1 MHIFKSAYFS
11 AHHRPNMK
19 SYCSS
24 LRAGHGNSFE
34 AKGCLWR
41 CSIIPNFFPD
51 SQPANKQ
58 YLLIVFVVDW
68 MHTGI
73 HKRNLLCFSAVLW
86 KHCSYSLSPVWRAI
100 KPCRSVVPT
109 DLPEVSIMKWLMN
122 IYSIIIN
129 DKK

>member
-11 AHHRPNMK
+11 AHHRPNMVILFFIK
-19 SYCSS
+19 SWPWEF
-24 LRAGHGNSFE
+24 LWG
-34 AKGCLWR
+34 KGLFMKVLNH
-41 CSIIPNFFPD
+41 SKLFPD